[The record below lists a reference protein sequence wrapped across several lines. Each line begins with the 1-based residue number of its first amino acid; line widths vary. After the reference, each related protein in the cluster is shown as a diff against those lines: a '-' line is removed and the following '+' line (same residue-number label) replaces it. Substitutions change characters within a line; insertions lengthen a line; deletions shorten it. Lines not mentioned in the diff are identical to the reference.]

1 MVQLTLAPP
10 PVMSEGSK
18 FSRNVIRQHR
28 FCELSDILEVASNL
42 SNSTEFDELKTAEET
57 TVATGSQ
64 VTKSDMRS
72 SDRKP
77 EPPPHAARRMPS
89 SVRQARKRMHGSR
102 LRSASCEVAGLLC
115 GDCPEDSAEFNRSS
129 SNSTGS
135 EDSNDFVGSR
145 SQPSSSS
152 SSNSTGRKS
161 SRLRALVFCARQKL
175 LSPSPPRAASRSPNI
190 QDAPRG
196 LLDDAGRACN
206 TVHSLQR
213 LTDEFVL
220 KKAGFYPF
228 DKDKRHMYQS

>member
-1 MVQLTLAPP
+1 MVQLAFAPP

-135 EDSNDFVGSR
+135 EDSNDFAGF
-145 SQPSSSS
+145 
-152 SSNSTGRKS
+152 TGRKS